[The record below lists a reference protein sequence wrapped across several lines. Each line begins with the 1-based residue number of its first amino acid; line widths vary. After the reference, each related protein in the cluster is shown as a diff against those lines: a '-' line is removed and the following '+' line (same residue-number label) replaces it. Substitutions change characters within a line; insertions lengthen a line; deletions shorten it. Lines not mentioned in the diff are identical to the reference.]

1 MKSTEL
7 KTAKIIDTV
16 ENFLLSHKCIP
27 QKNFIIA
34 YSAGSDSATMLDVL
48 YRLQEKYNITLTAAY
63 YNHKLRDEKEIE
75 KEIEIAQSVC
85 RTHNIELV
93 VGLDADG
100 TIGKLS
106 KERGTEAAAREVRYN
121 FLIGLA
127 LERGAD
133 YIAFAHNRDDSLE
146 NLVIRFFS
154 GSSPEGLTGIT
165 DIADIESV
173 FGYSS
178 GNKDGKKIEIDKAIS
193 IDKPI
198 EKGKPISIV
207 RPLSTVGKSD
217 ILSYLNENQ
226 INYSVDSTN
235 IKDNYLRNKV
245 RQKLIPVVK
254 SIFPGYGN
262 SLTDLAEKMSIT
274 SNFMNEEYYFRF
286 KWEIFSEESRVSF
299 LKASY
304 SDFEKLHPGIRLKA
318 LYAGYNI
325 LFPKEGRQRLSYRF
339 LKPLLKE
346 KIDLKSPILL
356 QRADFKL
363 EKEGNELFWKSDI
376 VITNKNRYLLEI
388 KYGKKYKLPFSHKG
402 KEIYIFSE
410 IVTVEECSGNNIWLP
425 CNKIKGSLKIGSR
438 QERSCITLDFGKKKV
453 KKLLNELGIPRD
465 LRDALPIIYD
475 DSGVIAVWGSIF
487 GFKNRIGSHYRYDKN
502 NINDAVILKSRQE

>member
-1 MKSTEL
+1 MKSTES
-7 KTAKIIDTV
+7 KTQKIIEIV
-16 ENFLLSHKCIP
+16 ECFLLSHRCIP

-48 YRLQEKYNITLTAAY
+48 YQLQKKYYITLTAAY

-85 RTHNIELV
+85 RERNIELV
-93 VGLDADG
+93 VGLDSDG
-100 TIGKLS
+100 AIGKLS
-106 KERGTEAAAREVRYN
+106 KERGTEAAAREVRYK
-121 FLIGLA
+121 FLIELA

-133 YIAFAHNRDDSLE
+133 YIAIAHNKDDSLE
-146 NLVIRFFS
+146 NLIIRFFS
-154 GSSPEGLTGIT
+154 GSSPEGLTGIA

-173 FGYSS
+173 FSYSS
-178 GNKDGKKIEIDKAIS
+178 GSTKGKKVEIAKA
-193 IDKPI
+193 
-198 EKGKPISIV
+198 ISIV

-217 ILSYLNENQ
+217 ILNYIDENH
-226 INYSVDSTN
+226 ISFSVDSTN
-235 IKDNYLRNKV
+235 SKDNYLRNKV

-254 SIFPGYGN
+254 SVFPGYGN
-262 SLTDLAEKMSIT
+262 SLTDLAEKMAIT
-274 SNFMNEEYYFRF
+274 SSFINEEYSF
-286 KWEIFSEESRVSF
+286 KFQWELFSEEREVSF

-304 SDFEKLHPGIRLKA
+304 TDFEKLHPAIRLKA
-318 LYAGYNI
+318 LYAGYNL
-325 LFPKEGRQRLSYRF
+325 LFSKDGRSRLSYRF

-346 KIDLKSPILL
+346 KIDIKSPILL

-363 EKEGNELFWKSDI
+363 EKEGNKLFWKSDI

-388 KYGKKYKLPFSHKG
+388 KCGKKYKLPFSHKG

-410 IVTVEECSGNNIWLP
+410 IVPVEECEGNNIWLP
-425 CNKIKGSLKIGSR
+425 YDKIKGSLKIGSR

-465 LRDALPIIYD
+465 LRGELPIIYD

-487 GFKNRIGSHYRYDKN
+487 GFKNRIGSHYRYDEN
-502 NINDAVILKSRQE
+502 NTSYAVILKSRQE